1 MNGNELLTK
10 SQVAAQLKI
19 STRTVERMIR
29 DRQLR
34 AIRIRRV
41 VRIPLAEL
49 KNLTRIE
56 EA

>member
-1 MNGNELLTK
+1 
-10 SQVAAQLKI
+10 
-19 STRTVERMIR
+19 MIR